1 MTAVL
6 ELIRVR
12 QWVKNGFV
20 LAPLFF
26 GANLFHHTAV
36 MHAMTA
42 LLAFC
47 LASSGVYVFND
58 WRDMAA
64 DRMHAVKKNRPL
76 ASGRVSVPAA
86 LVIMALLFA
95 GTAAVIWIGRLPQ
108 PFAEIILLYLV
119 INLGYSL
126 GLKQVT
132 VIELLM
138 ISSGFVLRLLAGGV
152 ALSVALSPW
161 IVIATATIALLLATG
176 KRRGDIVR
184 GNDAGQARKSLAG
197 YSLAY
202 LDNVLA
208 ALVGATLVVYLL
220 FCVSDYAVGRYGSNV
235 LLTAIPVAAGLM
247 RYLQLLVVYGDG
259 DSPSDLVMRDKGL
272 VAAVLIF
279 IAIFGSLI
287 YLR

>member
-1 MTAVL
+1 MTTVL
-6 ELIRVR
+6 DLIRIR

-26 GANLFHHTAV
+26 GANLFHRLAV
-36 MHAMTA
+36 IHAMTA
-42 LLAFC
+42 LLTFC
-47 LASSGVYVFND
+47 LVSSAVYVFND
-58 WRDMAA
+58 WRDMDA
-64 DRMHAVKKNRPL
+64 DRQHAVKKNRPL
-76 ASGRVSVPAA
+76 PSGRISVPAA
-86 LVIMALLFA
+86 LAVMMSLLA
-95 GTAAVIWIGRLPQ
+95 GAAVVIWMAHLPQ
-108 PFAEIILLYLV
+108 SFALIILLYLA

-126 GLKQVT
+126 GLKHIT
-132 VIELLM
+132 VIELLLV
-138 ISSGFVLRLLAGGV
+138 SSGFVLRLLAGGV
-152 ALSVALSPW
+152 ALSVVLSPW

-184 GNDAGQARKSLAG
+184 GNDAGQARKSLSG
-197 YSLAY
+197 YTVAY

-247 RYLQLLVVYGDG
+247 RYLQLLVVFNDG

-272 VAAVLIF
+272 VSAVLIF
-279 IAIFGSLI
+279 IAIFGGLI